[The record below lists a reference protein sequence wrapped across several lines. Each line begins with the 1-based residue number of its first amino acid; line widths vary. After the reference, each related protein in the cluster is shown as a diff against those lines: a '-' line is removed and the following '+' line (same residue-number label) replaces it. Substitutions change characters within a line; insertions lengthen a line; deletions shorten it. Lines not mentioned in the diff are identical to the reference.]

1 MVVSRSDKMFN
12 MLVNTLLILVA
23 VISIFPLLY
32 VVSVSLTPYSE
43 VVKNGGF
50 IVIPRR
56 ISLEAYSQ
64 IISDPALGR
73 SMLVSLFVTIVG
85 TAVNMI
91 LTMMAAYSL
100 SRRNLRGRTLF
111 LLYIVVTMLFNGGL
125 IPTYLIVQS
134 MGLLNTVWSLI
145 VPGAISTFNML
156 IMKTFFEGIPEEL
169 FESARM
175 DGAKE
180 FRVLWQIVVPLS
192 VPSIMTVGLF
202 YMVGHWNSF
211 FSAVLYITDAKLYPL
226 QVIIRNMLLLNQS
239 NVVMTDVTVP
249 TAAMQMAAVISGSLP
264 IIAVYPFIQKHFTKG
279 MLLGA
284 IKG

>member
-1 MVVSRSDKMFN
+1 MVISRSDKMFN
-12 MLVNTLLILVA
+12 ILVNTLLILVA
-23 VISIFPLLY
+23 AVSIFPLLY

-50 IVIPRR
+50 IIIPHR

-64 IISDPALGR
+64 ILSDPALGR

-85 TAVNMI
+85 TAINLV

-100 SRRNLRGRTLF
+100 SRRNLRGRTFF
-111 LLYIVVTMLFNGGL
+111 LMLIVITMLFNGGL
-125 IPTYLIVQS
+125 IPTYLVVQS
-134 MGLLNTVWSLI
+134 LGLLDTVWALI

-192 VPSIMTVGLF
+192 IPSIMTVGLF
-202 YMVGHWNSF
+202 YMVGHWNAF
-211 FSAVLYITDAKLYPL
+211 FSAVLYITDVKLHPL
-226 QVIIRNMLLLNQS
+226 QVIIRNMLLLSQS

>member
-1 MVVSRSDKMFN
+1 MVISRSDKMFN
-12 MLVNTLLILVA
+12 ILVNILLILVA
-23 VISIFPLLY
+23 AVSIFPLLY

-50 IVIPRR
+50 IIIPHR

-64 IISDPALGR
+64 ILSDPALGR

-85 TAVNMI
+85 TAINLV

-100 SRRNLRGRTLF
+100 SRRNLRGRTFF
-111 LLYIVVTMLFNGGL
+111 LMLIVITMLFNGGL
-125 IPTYLIVQS
+125 IPTYLVVQS
-134 MGLLNTVWSLI
+134 LGLLDTVWSLI

-192 VPSIMTVGLF
+192 IPSIMTVGLF
-202 YMVGHWNSF
+202 YMVGHWNAF
-211 FSAVLYITDAKLYPL
+211 FSAVLYITDVKLHPL
-226 QVIIRNMLLLNQS
+226 QVIIRNMLLLSQS

>member
-1 MVVSRSDKMFN
+1 MVISRSDKMFN
-12 MLVNTLLILVA
+12 ILVNTLLILVA
-23 VISIFPLLY
+23 AVSIFPLLY

-50 IVIPRR
+50 IIIPHR

-64 IISDPALGR
+64 ILSDPALGR

-85 TAVNMI
+85 TAINLV

-100 SRRNLRGRTLF
+100 SRKNLRGRTFF
-111 LLYIVVTMLFNGGL
+111 LMLIVITMLFNGGL
-125 IPTYLIVQS
+125 IPTYLVVQS
-134 MGLLNTVWSLI
+134 LGLLDTVWALI

-192 VPSIMTVGLF
+192 IPSIMTVGLF
-202 YMVGHWNSF
+202 YMVGHWNAF
-211 FSAVLYITDAKLYPL
+211 FSAVLYITDVKLHPL
-226 QVIIRNMLLLNQS
+226 QVIIRNMLLLSQS